1 GHKGSLILIADF
13 ADDAQWQPP
22 QMAYHNLT
30 ITPMLPQNVQAL
42 EISPGDAHFLERQP
56 DDRIP
61 GGTRFTLPDFG
72 TTTLLLCTTDMA
84 LCQRIQAAVRQIRP
98 VAAQLAI
105 EQATLQLQAVRAVHQ
120 QLKDDGHELVTE
132 DILKQ
137 RRKAGI
143 EGKPPDADDLLKTAE

>member
-1 GHKGSLILIADF
+1 LADL
-13 ADDAQWQPP
+13 ADEAQWQPP
-22 QMAYHNLT
+22 QLAYHNLT

-72 TTTLLLCTTDMA
+72 TTTMLLCTTDMA

-98 VAAQLAI
+98 VPAQPATD
-105 EQATLQLQAVRAVHQ
+105 QA
-120 QLKDDGHELVTE
+120 
-132 DILKQ
+132 
-137 RRKAGI
+137 
-143 EGKPPDADDLLKTAE
+143 KPQPH